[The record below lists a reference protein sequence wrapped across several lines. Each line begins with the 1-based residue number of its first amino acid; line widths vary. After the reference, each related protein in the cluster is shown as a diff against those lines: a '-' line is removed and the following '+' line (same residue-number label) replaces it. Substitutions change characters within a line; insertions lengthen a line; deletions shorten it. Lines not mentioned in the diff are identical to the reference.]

1 MVIKVLVCELI
12 LFQIY
17 TTSNMIYNKN
27 FLASFYFVQIN
38 N

>member
-1 MVIKVLVCELI
+1 MGELI

-27 FLASFYFVQIN
+27 FLDSFYFVQIN